1 VESADAFNILAC
13 VLSFFMVSRLLARLL
28 GMHGVVRHAAAV
40 LLVVS
45 PVVANG
51 MFGGSSDSGLYSL
64 FLIATSAATLYLLT
78 GGIQWLVWIVLAFP
92 LIANLKFTG
101 VVCCGVIAMVYL
113 LGCLMQWRSGRCGVE
128 LPARWLLAVAASV
141 GLAVVIGFSPY
152 VTSWVRYGGPF
163 YPAHTF
169 DKRVPTSNRITE
181 DFLRMNED
189 AKRMGYMGRFG
200 YAYLSESLTLSLY
213 GEGSDG
219 GRFAPRFDVSGGVGG
234 FGPVFRAAFVVS
246 LLLLPFAGVGRL
258 GYLLAC
264 ILLTVLL
271 QPTMFVG
278 YARYVPQFYAFPLLV
293 FLAFARR
300 VGGDLL
306 RRWPSSSRVAW
317 SANRTMPVAVAAI
330 GACYCLPLLA
340 YPLSFLAL
348 QWIISVQNLE
358 ITKAMRQ
365 DPNPIVFTRTYY
377 VHHTLDNDYGCRTIT
392 HLGSESDL
400 PSEAPVRHGY
410 GPYRPAY
417 AYFARERLEHCPEL
431 SRTSP
436 QRISTFFLSSFLP
449 RQLPRL
455 PVYLCDVFLLR
466 CRQLGHAWWAMDAAR
481 KQDDA

>member
-1 VESADAFNILAC
+1 
-13 VLSFFMVSRLLARLL
+13 
-28 GMHGVVRHAAAV
+28 
-40 LLVVS
+40 
-45 PVVANG
+45 
-51 MFGGSSDSGLYSL
+51 
-64 FLIATSAATLYLLT
+64 
-78 GGIQWLVWIVLAFP
+78 
-92 LIANLKFTG
+92 
-101 VVCCGVIAMVYL
+101 
-113 LGCLMQWRSGRCGVE
+113 
-128 LPARWLLAVAASV
+128 
-141 GLAVVIGFSPY
+141 VVIGFSPY